1 MERPAPPVFEEPAV
15 ALAAAQLPVVV
26 ETPEEFV
33 TTLVDTP
40 LQIGPE
46 IRVTDVVGMTIGQA
60 GAILDPA
67 TDPLEQCK
75 TTRRGFVKVVVKADA
90 NRTALTVDPS
100 STLDAATR
108 LCVLKA
114 LSVIDIDQVLQPS
127 GSPSEATP
135 RVESQ
140 LIISW

>member
-1 MERPAPPVFEEPAV
+1 MERPAPPIFDEPAV
-15 ALAAAQLPVVV
+15 AAATPVPVVV
-26 ETPEEFV
+26 EQPVELV
-33 TTLVDTP
+33 TQLVDTP

-46 IRVTDVVGMTIGQA
+46 IRVTDVVGMTIGEA
-60 GAILDPA
+60 GAILDPV

-75 TTRRGFVKVVVKADA
+75 TSGRGFVKIAIKAEAD
-90 NRTALTVDPS
+90 RTALTVDPS
-100 STLDAATR
+100 STVDAPTR

-114 LSVIDIDQVLQPS
+114 LSVLNIDDVMQPS
-127 GSPSEATP
+127 ASPSEAAP